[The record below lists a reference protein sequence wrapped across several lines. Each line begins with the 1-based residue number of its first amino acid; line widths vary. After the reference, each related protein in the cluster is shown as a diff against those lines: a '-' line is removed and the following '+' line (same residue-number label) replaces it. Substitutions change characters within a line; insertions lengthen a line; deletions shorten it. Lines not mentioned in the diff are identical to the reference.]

1 MEPRF
6 PAALAIGQ
14 LGSPPGCSREGDV
27 GSLHETW
34 GLGPRPMTLP
44 ADAVG
49 SARPHLSGS
58 DRERLGFKQTPCPGF
73 PGMSSVCERGRTA
86 I

>member
-6 PAALAIGQ
+6 PAALALRQ
-14 LGSPPGCSREGDV
+14 LGSAPGCSREGDV

-44 ADAVG
+44 ADAHGVG
-49 SARPHLSGS
+49 PSPSLRQRPGETRFQTNPSSGVSRDELS
-58 DRERLGFKQTPCPGF
+58 L
-73 PGMSSVCERGRTA
+73 
-86 I
+86 